1 MIPVGPII
9 NMFAVLL
16 GGIVGIVFKDRI
28 PERLVTT
35 MPLAFGMSSIAMGIT
50 MIIKLEALPPVI
62 LAVLLGTIIGE
73 LILLEKWVGKLAEG
87 VRRVLEKQFSRY
99 RSSLTKE
106 DFKEQY
112 VSIIVLFCAS
122 GTGIFGAINEGI
134 TGDISLLLSKSFL
147 DFFTAIIFAL
157 QLGIAVSF
165 IAFPQLLILLTL
177 FFGGV
182 WIMPIIEPYMI
193 ANFTAIGGI
202 IMVATGFRISGIKS
216 FPIVNMLPALL
227 ISIPIS
233 YIWYAVIQ

>member
-16 GGIVGIVFKDRI
+16 GGFVGIVFKDKI
-28 PERLVTT
+28 PERLITT
-35 MPLAFGMSSIAMGIT
+35 MPLAFGISSIAMGIT
-50 MIIKLEALPPVI
+50 MIIKLDTLPPVI

-73 LILLEKWVGKLAEG
+73 LILLEKWVRKLAG
-87 VRRVLEKQFSRY
+87 IIKKALEKQFSLY
-99 RSSLTKE
+99 RSPLPKE
-106 DFKEQY
+106 EFMEQY
-112 VSIIVLFCAS
+112 VTIIVLFCAS
-122 GTGIFGAINEGI
+122 GTGIFGAMNEGI

-147 DFFTAIIFAL
+147 DFFTAMIFAL
-157 QLGIAVSF
+157 KLGISVSF

-177 FFGGV
+177 FYGGV

-193 ANFTAIGGI
+193 SNFTAIGGM
-202 IMVATGFRISGIKS
+202 IMVATGFRISGVKS

-233 YIWYAVIQ
+233 YIWYLLFQ

>member
-16 GGIVGIVFKDRI
+16 GGFVGIVFKDKI

-35 MPLAFGMSSIAMGIT
+35 MPLAFGISSIAMGIT
-50 MIIKLEALPPVI
+50 MIIKLDTLPPVI

-73 LILLEKWVGKLAEG
+73 LILLEKWIGKLAEI
-87 VRRVLEKQFSRY
+87 VKKALEKRFSLY
-99 RSSLTKE
+99 RSSLPKE
-106 DFKEQY
+106 EFMEQY
-112 VSIIVLFCAS
+112 VAIVVLFCAS
-122 GTGIFGAINEGI
+122 GTGIFGAMNEGI

-157 QLGIAVSF
+157 KLGISVSF

-177 FFGGV
+177 FYGGV

-193 ANFTAIGGI
+193 ANFTAIGGM
-202 IMVATGFRISGIKS
+202 IMVATGFRISGMKS
-216 FPIVNMLPALL
+216 FPIVSMLPTLL

-233 YIWYAVIQ
+233 YMWYLLFQ